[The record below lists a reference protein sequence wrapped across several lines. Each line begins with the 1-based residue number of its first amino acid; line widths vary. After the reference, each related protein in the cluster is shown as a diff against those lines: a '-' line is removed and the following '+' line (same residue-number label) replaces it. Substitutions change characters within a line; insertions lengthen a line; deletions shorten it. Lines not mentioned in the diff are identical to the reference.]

1 MSQATEPRP
10 PATLRGDLSVEQR
23 LIKQK
28 IWRACN
34 VENQHF
40 MAAVVGRE
48 GSGKSLTSLKIAELA
63 DPTFDASRVMFE
75 PKAFLERLQEWKAAG
90 ETQGKLVVADEA
102 GVGVGVRTW
111 YDEDQ
116 ILFNQVLQVIRD
128 ENMGMLFTLPR
139 LTELDSQAR
148 GRLHAFIEMT
158 DLDAGNW
165 AEFKWLNWDPTRDER
180 DKTYRHY
187 PQMRINGYQRKVKR
201 LKLSPPSQDLIDEYQ
216 SRKSE
221 FQADLYDE
229 AIEAMSEQESQEM
242 DPQDAV
248 DELKSNEEVAAVLSW
263 HGAHKRWYV
272 DKDLIR
278 NHFGL
283 SHSDASTAKKL
294 LANDPE
300 VDVGEIGEKRKTVP
314 E

>member
-1 MSQATEPRP
+1 MSAETAPSP
-10 PATLRGDLSVEQR
+10 PEQLKADTPEAR
-23 LIKQK
+23 LIRQK
-28 IWRACN
+28 VWRAMN

-40 MAAVVGRE
+40 MGAIVGRE
-48 GSGKSLTSLKIAELA
+48 GSGKSWTALKIAELA
-63 DPTFDASRVMFE
+63 DPTFNAERVMFE
-75 PKAFLERLQEWKAAG
+75 PKTFLERLREWKEAG
-90 ETQGKLVVADEA
+90 ETTGKFVVADEA
-102 GVGVGVRTW
+102 GVGLGVRTW
-111 YDEDQ
+111 YEKDQ

-187 PQMRINGYQRKVKR
+187 PEMKIDGYNRKLKR
-201 LKLSPPSQDLIDEYQ
+201 LKLSPPSSELVEGYQARKTAFQDE
-216 SRKSE
+216 
-221 FQADLYDE
+221 LYDE
-229 AIEAMSEQESQEM
+229 ALEEMEEEDSEDLSPQEV
-242 DPQDAV
+242 V
-248 DELKSNEEVAAVLSW
+248 DELKADERVSEVLSW
-263 HGAHKRWYV
+263 HGGRNHWYV

-278 NHFGL
+278 NKFDL

-294 LANDPE
+294 LASDADI
-300 VDVGEIGEKRKTVP
+300 DVEKIGAQTERDT
-314 E
+314 